1 MGQTLI
7 KKWKKTDIFLMI
19 AIILLPV
26 FMAMQGFD
34 LNDTGY
40 HAQNAAHFLDYATET
55 TTSQVFSRLF
65 DYLFYQVF
73 GFMGLSALYLLNVCT
88 ILFSAFFAYKMVVTL
103 VPKTVALLGILLSVL
118 SAMNFIHIANYNTK
132 IVFLAILCAFFLFN
146 GLTKNKLVFFLPG
159 GLIAGFSIFFRFPNV
174 MFLLFIAAIL
184 YWNIVKHQK
193 ASLFFKQTLMF
204 LLGIA
209 LAVGAS
215 VVIVWCI
222 DLFSP
227 ASVSFFS
234 IQSGS
239 TGSYELLQLLHG
251 YITGIL
257 QALANTFPY
266 VLVLACAV
274 STLFAVKIENAAAR
288 RIAYGINICMFLAC
302 AFYLAKSFDTQAV
315 VLSFGIITYI
325 GSVYFLQNKN
335 LEPLFA
341 LLFIFGTL
349 VAAMP
354 CIGSNTKISHAKLGL
369 FVLAPLAFYI
379 IYYIYKQ
386 LKLKN
391 KAQMLMLKGGA
402 VLLLAAF
409 AFNLVV
415 LSGAFMEPS
424 NRLQITSS
432 IQSEKMRGI
441 FTSSFRAEFCN
452 TAIRELSEIPN
463 PYMIIYGA
471 DGIHYLTDKIPYLN
485 RCGIN
490 FDSYPKEHLQNDLY
504 AQHDKA
510 QLPIVL
516 LPKVDTYSYQRHVIT
531 EKSEKQLIIEEFVRT
546 HAYRIQ
552 YEDENMTIYVPI

>member
-1 MGQTLI
+1 
-7 KKWKKTDIFLMI
+7 
-19 AIILLPV
+19 
-26 FMAMQGFD
+26 MQGFD

-40 HAQNAAHFLDYATET
+40 HAQNAAHFLDYSAET
-55 TTSQVFSRLF
+55 TTSQFFSRLF

-73 GFMGLSALYLLNVCT
+73 GFMGLSSLYLLNVCT
-88 ILFSAFFAYKMVVTL
+88 ILFSAFFAYKIVVTL

-118 SAMNFIHIANYNTK
+118 FAMNFIHIANYNTK
-132 IVFLAILCAFFLFN
+132 TVFLAILCAFFLFN

-288 RIAYGINICMFLAC
+288 RIAYGINICVLFASV
-302 AFYLAKSFDTQAV
+302 FYLAKSFDMPAL
-315 VLSFGIITYI
+315 VLVFGILTYI
-325 GSVYFLQNKN
+325 GSVYFLQDKTF
-335 LEPLFA
+335 EPLFA
-341 LLFIFGTL
+341 LLFIFGIL
-349 VAAMP
+349 IAAIP
-354 CIGSNTKISHAKLGL
+354 CIGSNTKINHAKLGL
-369 FVLAPLAFYI
+369 FVLAPLALSI
-379 IYYIYKQ
+379 IYFVYKQ
-386 LKLKN
+386 LKTKN
-391 KAQMLMLKGGA
+391 KAQAYMLKGA
-402 VLLLAAF
+402 ATLLLAAF
-409 AFNLVV
+409 AFNFVI

-441 FTSSFRAEFCN
+441 FTSAFRAEFCN
-452 TAIRELSEIPN
+452 TAIRELSKISN
-463 PYMIIYGA
+463 PYMILYGA
-471 DGIHYLTDKIPYLN
+471 DGIYYLSDKIPYLN

-490 FDSYPKEHLQNDLY
+490 FDSYPKERLQSDLY
-504 AQHDKA
+504 TQHDKA

-516 LPKVDTYSYQRHVIT
+516 LPKVDTYSWQRHVIA
-531 EKSEKQLIIEEFVRT
+531 EKSEKQLIIEEFVRS
-546 HAYRIQ
+546 HDYKIQ
-552 YEDENMTIYVPI
+552 YEDENMTIYVPVST

>member
-1 MGQTLI
+1 M
-7 KKWKKTDIFLMI
+7 DIFLI
-19 AIILLPV
+19 AAIILLPIL
-26 FMAMQGFD
+26 MAMQGFD

-55 TTSQVFSRLF
+55 TTSQIFSRLF

-118 SAMNFIHIANYNTK
+118 FAMNFIHIANYNTK
-132 IVFLAILCAFFLFN
+132 SVFLAVLCAFFLFT
-146 GLTKNKLVFFLPG
+146 GLTKNKLVFFLLG

-174 MFLLFIAAIL
+174 MFLLFIVAIL
-184 YWNIVKHQK
+184 YWNIIKRQK
-193 ASLFFKQTLMF
+193 ASLFFKQTLVF
-204 LLGIA
+204 LLGMA
-209 LAVGAS
+209 LAAGAG

-222 DLFSP
+222 DFFSP
-227 ASVSFFS
+227 VSVSFFS

-239 TGSYELLQLLHG
+239 TGSYELIQLLHG

-266 VLVLACAV
+266 VLVLVCTV

-325 GSVYFLQNKN
+325 GSIYFLQNKT

-349 VAAMP
+349 IAAMP

-369 FVLAPLAFYI
+369 FMLAPLALYI
-379 IYYIYKQ
+379 VYFVQKR
-386 LKLKN
+386 LKLKS
-391 KAQMLMLKGGA
+391 KAQTLMQQGGA
-402 VLLLAAF
+402 ALLLAAF
-409 AFNLVV
+409 AFNLVI

-424 NRLQITSS
+424 NRLQLTSS

-490 FDSYPKEHLQNDLY
+490 FDSYPKERLQNDLY
-504 AQHDKA
+504 TQNDKA

-552 YEDENMTIYVPI
+552 YEDENMTIYVPM